1 MDKRIEPR
9 PVSSVETKPGE
20 RGGKVRKCLGLLNRK
35 EHWGLSGRGWMV
47 LISLGAGLAGWILF
61 GMHPFLAI
69 SQRTGADVL
78 VVEGWVHEYAMRAAV
93 EEFNT
98 GKYKRVFTTGG
109 PVTGLGRYV
118 NDWQTSASVGADVL
132 KRVGLPAEVLQ
143 MVPTREME
151 RDRTY
156 ASAIA
161 LRNWFREQGL
171 AVRAV
176 NVLTEDAHARRTRL
190 LFQKALGDQVV
201 VGVISAPNPDYDAKR
216 WWRYSEGVRE
226 VFSETVAY
234 LYARFLF
241 HPSEAV

>member
-1 MDKRIEPR
+1 MKSGFASP
-9 PVSSVETKPGE
+9 PVATTGSASVATRVSKH
-20 RGGKVRKCLGLLNRK
+20 RWFGLLARK
-35 EHWGLSGRGWMV
+35 ERWGLSGRGWLV
-47 LISLGAGLAGWILF
+47 AITLGAVLTGIVFF
-61 GMHPFLAI
+61 GIHPFLAI
-69 SQRTGADVL
+69 SQRTETDVL

-93 EEFNT
+93 DEFNK
-98 GKYKRVFTTGG
+98 GSYRRVFTTGG

-132 KRVGLPAEVLQ
+132 RRVGLPAEVLQ
-143 MVPTREME
+143 MVPTREMD

-161 LRNWFREQGL
+161 LRTWLREQGL

-201 VGVISAPNPDYDAKR
+201 VGVISARNPDYDAKR
-216 WWRYSEGVRE
+216 WWRHSEGVRE

-234 LYARFLF
+234 LYARLLF
-241 HPSEAV
+241 QPASGA

>member
-9 PVSSVETKPGE
+9 PVSSVETKPGG

-35 EHWGLSGRGWMV
+35 ERWGLSGRGWLV
-47 LISLGAGLAGWILF
+47 SLSLGAGLTGWILF
-61 GMHPFLAI
+61 GIHPFLAI
-69 SQRTGADVL
+69 SQRTEADVL
-78 VVEGWVHEYAMRAAV
+78 VVEGWVHEYALRAAV
-93 EEFNT
+93 EEFNA
-98 GKYKRVFTTGG
+98 GSYKRVFTTGG

-143 MVPTREME
+143 MVPTREMN

-234 LYARFLF
+234 VYARLLF
-241 HPSEAV
+241 HPSEAE